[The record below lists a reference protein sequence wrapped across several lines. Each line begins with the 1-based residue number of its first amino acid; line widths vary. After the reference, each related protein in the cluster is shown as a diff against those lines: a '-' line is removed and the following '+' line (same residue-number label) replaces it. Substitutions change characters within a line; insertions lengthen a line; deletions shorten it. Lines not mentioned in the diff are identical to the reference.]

1 MKLLKLKT
9 NTGFMMLE
17 PGFEVNFLTKTRV
30 DRNSDNDELLELEE
44 GFYYPIDTILIGKTS
59 SGKTTVLRFI
69 ECALSL
75 LTSGR
80 IYKSLLPYSEK
91 LNLEIVF
98 YEGGKVYHYNGSFSK
113 NSYDMSEYLMIDEES
128 LECASY
134 KRSLKKDLSNI
145 AYSKV
150 GPFVAKKLPDTSDI
164 TNYVSAKDFVGL
176 EGKENYFVD
185 SLLKA
190 SMIYPEETISS
201 IIHIFDD
208 SVASIRINKDNHI
221 SFKRVNEPELMVTAT
236 DLKEFLSSGAY
247 RGIALLCQIV
257 VALKYGS
264 TLLIDDIEKH
274 FNKNLTENTLL
285 LFRDKEINKAG
296 ATLIYTTNYSE
307 LLDMSS
313 RSDNI
318 NVLHKVDKKISIKN
332 LCVDYKDRI
341 ELSKSNK
348 YDQNA
353 FDTSITYK
361 SLITLRRNLLK

>member
-1 MKLLKLKT
+1 
-9 NTGFMMLE
+9 MMLE
-17 PGFEVNFLTKTRV
+17 PGFEINFLTKTRV

-44 GFYYPIDTILIGKTS
+44 GFYYPIDTIFIGKTS

-80 IYKSLLPYSEK
+80 ISKNLLPYSEK

-98 YEGGKVYHYNGSFSK
+98 YENGKIYHYNGSFSK
-113 NSYDMSEYLMIDEES
+113 NTYDMSEYLIINHES
-128 LECASY
+128 LECAPY

-145 AYSKV
+145 VYSKV
-150 GPFVAKKLPDTSDI
+150 DHFAAKKLPDTSDVA
-164 TNYVSAKDFVGL
+164 NYVSIKDFVGL
-176 EGKENYFVD
+176 EVKESYFVD
-185 SLLKA
+185 SLSKA
-190 SMIYPEETISS
+190 SMVYSEDTVSS
-201 IIHIFDD
+201 VVHLFDD
-208 SVASIRINKDNHI
+208 SVAYIHFYKDNRI
-221 SFKRVNEPELMVTAT
+221 SFKRVYEPELTAT
-236 DLKEFLSSGAY
+236 PADLKEFLSSGAY
-247 RGIALLCQIV
+247 RGIALLCQII
-257 VALKYGS
+257 VALKFGS
-264 TLLIDDIEKH
+264 TVLIDDVEKH
-274 FNKNLTENTLL
+274 FNKNITENVLL

-296 ATLIYTTNYSE
+296 ATLIYNTNYSE

-318 NVLHKVDKKISIKN
+318 NVLHKEDKKISIKN

-341 ELSKSNK
+341 ELSKPKK

-353 FDTSITYK
+353 FDTLITYK